1 MYFANDVEHFFW
13 GGGLIYHLHMFFS
26 EMSLHVFCP
35 CFNWIVFWVLLLSFA
50 ISLCILDTSHLLNS
64 WFANIFSQF
73 VVCLFILL
81 TGLFQRKKFFI
92 LIKLNLSIF
101 LLWAKPLLAKEP
113 MNSLVNSRSQEFN
126 PACCLQSFRVLHF
139 IFKFVIHL
147 ELIFG

>member
-1 MYFANDVEHFFW
+1 M
-13 GGGLIYHLHMFFS
+13 
-26 EMSLHVFCP
+26 
-35 CFNWIVFWVLLLSFA
+35 SFA
-50 ISLCILDTSHLLNS
+50 ISLCMLDTSHLLNS

-126 PACCLQSFRVLHF
+126 PAFCLQSFRVLHF
-139 IFKFVIHL
+139 IFVCHPFGVNFWIECFRL
-147 ELIFG
+147 RIFCLFSLFFFSVDI